1 MISEKVYRALLLA
14 FPGEHRREY
23 GEPMAQLF
31 RDRMRRD
38 GDGFRSLGVWA
49 AMVFDLA
56 RSAFTERKEAAVADG
71 PAFKRVA
78 GHSAR
83 FLLKSLMWALGL
95 HLALTVAAVVV
106 GLAALLAGWYP
117 FAIEFGYGY
126 AVNIDNKDNFAIL
139 VQPSLFDL
147 CLLAVA
153 AGLLCRAGGAAAR
166 TLEASLKSWTESR
179 K

>member
-1 MISEKVYRALLLA
+1 MISEKVYRTLLLA

-38 GDGFRSLGVWA
+38 GGGFRSLAVWA

-71 PAFKRVA
+71 PAFKRAA

-147 CLLAVA
+147 FLLAVA
-153 AGLLCRAGGAAAR
+153 AGLLGRAGAAAR